1 MISNLFD
8 STTIPVLQ
16 EVVNFCQAR
25 HTVLAGNIAN
35 MDTPGYKVRDLSVED
50 FQSRLHEAIEER
62 HQPPSSSQEVSP
74 GEIGLCNA
82 EPLAEVAKN
91 SKTILHH
98 DQNNVGIEHQVTEM
112 VKNQMQHN
120 IALTIMVKQFH
131 MLETAI
137 SEKV

>member
-1 MISNLFD
+1 MISNMFD

-25 HTVLAGNIAN
+25 HNVLASNIAN

-50 FQSRLHEAIEER
+50 FQSRLQQAVQER
-62 HQPPSSSQEVSP
+62 HQPPSSLEGLSP
-74 GEIGLCNA
+74 GEVGTRNA

-98 DQNNVGIEHQVTEM
+98 DQNNVSIERQAAEM

-120 IALTIMVKQFH
+120 LALTIMVNQFRL
-131 MLETAI
+131 LETAI

>member
-1 MISNLFD
+1 MFANLFD

-16 EVVNFCQAR
+16 QVVNFSQAR

-35 MDTPGYKVRDLSVED
+35 MDTPGYKVRDISVED
-50 FQSRLHEAIEER
+50 FQSRLQQAITQR
-62 HQPPSSSQEVSP
+62 RQPPQSVETLSP
-74 GEIGLCNA
+74 GEEGLTRA

-120 IALTIMVKQFH
+120 LALALMVKQFH
-131 MLETAI
+131 LLETAI